1 MFNFIKCLYIIIS
14 SIVKY
19 AFYQEYEHLIEQSLR
34 ILYKAIMQG
43 KKSIWWLKLLFQYLI
58 DKVLRLFSE
67 KAYAKLF
74 K

>member
-14 SIVKY
+14 NSVRY
-19 AFYQEYEHLIEQSLR
+19 VFYQEYEHLIEQPLR
-34 ILYKAIMQG
+34 IVYKAIMQG
-43 KKSIWWLKLLFQYLI
+43 KKSIWWQKLLFQYWI

-67 KAYAKLF
+67 KAYTKLL